1 MRTVDLRSDTVTR
14 PTPAMLQAMLTAPVG
29 DDVLGDDPSVIALE
43 AEAARLTGKADAL
56 FTPSG
61 TMANQIAIRCWTR
74 PGDEVIVE
82 AGAHPFHYESGG
94 PAAISGVTLRPVQ
107 GERGILDPSATWAA
121 IKGGPPWVAPS
132 TLLCVEDTANA
143 GGGSVYPLA
152 TLDAL
157 GQGAWDHGLHS
168 HLDGARLFNAVVA
181 SGETAFRRCRHF
193 ESVTFCLSKGLGAP
207 AGSVLC
213 GPAGFIH
220 QARRVRKMLGGAMR
234 QAGYLAGAG
243 LHALSHHVD
252 RLADDHRRARA
263 LYDGLAAQGWD
274 VAPPETN
281 MLYVGGADMQRVAA
295 ELAQAGVLAIPVSA
309 ESLRLVTHLD
319 VDDGGVERCIA
330 ALGACRG

>member
-1 MRTVDLRSDTVTR
+1 MTTLDLRSDTVTR
-14 PTPAMLQAMLTAPVG
+14 PTPAMLQAMFDAPVG
-29 DDVLGDDPSVIALE
+29 DDVLGDDPSVLALE

-94 PAAISGVTLRPVQ
+94 PAVISGVTLRPVT
-107 GERGILDPSATWAA
+107 GTRGILDPEATWAA

-132 TLLCVEDTANA
+132 RLLCIEDTANA
-143 GGGSVYPLA
+143 GGGSVYPLE

-157 GQGAWDHGLHS
+157 GQGAWSHGLHT

-181 SGETAFRRCRHF
+181 SGESAFRRCRHF

-213 GPAGFIH
+213 GPAPFIH
-220 QARRVRKMLGGAMR
+220 EARRVRKMLGGAMR

-243 LHALSHHVD
+243 LYALAHHVE
-252 RLADDHRRARA
+252 RLTEDHRRAA
-263 LYDGLAAQGWD
+263 LLYDGLAAQGWS
-274 VAPPETN
+274 AEAPETN
-281 MLYVGGADMQRVAA
+281 MVYIEGPDMHRVASSLA
-295 ELAQAGVLAIPVSA
+295 EAGILCIPVSGTR
-309 ESLRLVTHLD
+309 LRLVTHLD
-319 VDDGGVERCIA
+319 VDDEGVERTVNTMA
-330 ALGACRG
+330 GLR

>member
-1 MRTVDLRSDTVTR
+1 MPVDLRSDTVTR
-14 PTPAMLQAMLTAPVG
+14 PTAAMLDAMMAAPVG
-29 DDVLGDDPSVIALE
+29 DDVLGDDPSVLALE
-43 AEAARLTGKADAL
+43 AEAARLTGKAAAV

-107 GERGILDPSATWAA
+107 GERGLLSPELAWRG
-121 IKGGPPWVAPS
+121 IKGGPTWVAPS

-143 GGGSVYPLA
+143 GGGTVYPLE

-157 GQGAWDHGLHS
+157 GQGAWERNLHT
-168 HLDGARLFNAVVA
+168 HLDGARMFNAVVA
-181 SGETAFRRCRHF
+181 SGESAARRCRHF

-213 GPAGFIH
+213 GPGPFIH
-220 QARRVRKMLGGAMR
+220 EARRVRKMLGGAMR

-243 LHALSHHVD
+243 LYALAHHVD
-252 RLADDHRRARA
+252 RLAEDHQRARE
-263 LYDGLAAQGWD
+263 LYDGLSDAGWEVD
-274 VAPPETN
+274 APETN
-281 MLYVGGADMQRVAA
+281 MIYIEGPDMIGTAA
-295 ELAQAGVLAIPVSA
+295 ALGEHGILAIPVSA
-309 ESLRLVTHLD
+309 TRLRLVTHLD
-319 VDDGGVERCIA
+319 VDDAGIA
-330 ALGACRG
+330 HTINLFRMLR

>member
-1 MRTVDLRSDTVTR
+1 MKTLDLRSDTVTR
-14 PTPAMLQAMLTAPVG
+14 PTPSMLQAMFDAPVG

-82 AGAHPFHYESGG
+82 ASAHPFHYESGG
-94 PAAISGVTLRPVQ
+94 PAVISGVTLRPVP
-107 GERGILDPSATWAA
+107 GTSGILDPETTWGQ
-121 IKGGPPWVAPS
+121 IKGGPTWVAPS

-143 GGGSVYPLA
+143 GGGTVYPLE

-157 GQGAWDHGLHS
+157 GQGAWERGLRT
-168 HLDGARLFNAVVA
+168 HLDGARMFNAVVA
-181 SGETAFRRCRHF
+181 SGESAFRRSRHY

-213 GPAGFIH
+213 GPAAFIH
-220 QARRVRKMLGGAMR
+220 EARRVRKMLGGAMR

-243 LHALSHHVD
+243 LYALAHHVD
-252 RLADDHRRARA
+252 RLADDHRRCRD

-274 VAPPETN
+274 VDAPETN
-281 MLYVGGADMQRVAA
+281 MLYVQGPDMGAVAA
-295 ELAQAGVLAIPVSA
+295 GLAEAGILCIAVSA
-309 ESLRLVTHLD
+309 TSLRLVTHLD
-319 VDDGGVERCIA
+319 VDDAGIDRAVTTMATLR
-330 ALGACRG
+330 

>member
-1 MRTVDLRSDTVTR
+1 MTPVDLRSDTVTR
-14 PTPAMLQAMLTAPVG
+14 PTPAMLEAMFTAPVG
-29 DDVLGDDPSVIALE
+29 DDVLGDDPSVLALE
-43 AEAARLTGKADAL
+43 AEAARLTRKADAL

-107 GERGILDPSATWAA
+107 GTAGILAPEDTWAA
-121 IKGGPPWVAPS
+121 LKGGPPWVAPS

-143 GGGSVYPLA
+143 GGGTVYPLE

-157 GQGAWDHGLHS
+157 GQGAWQRNLRT

-193 ESVTFCLSKGLGAP
+193 DSVTFCLSKGLGAP

-213 GPAGFIH
+213 GPAEFIRE
-220 QARRVRKMLGGAMR
+220 ARRIRKMLGGAMR

-243 LHALSHHVD
+243 LYALAHHID
-252 RLADDHRRARA
+252 RLADDHRRCRA
-263 LYDGLAAQGWD
+263 LYEGLLDQGWTLAAPPTNMVYVQGEGMAAVQAGLA
-274 VAPPETN
+274 E
-281 MLYVGGADMQRVAA
+281 R
-295 ELAQAGVLAIPVSA
+295 GVLAIA
-309 ESLRLVTHLD
+309 LGDKLRLVTHLD
-319 VDDGGVERCIA
+319 VDDEGIA
-330 ALGACRG
+330 RTLEAMSVLR